1 MMILPTKTIK
11 PVDSLVIVSATIIEI
26 LQNNSFTVD
35 ELLDQINTIYY
46 KKLNVET
53 LILAL
58 DFLFITVK
66 VFEKNGTIKA
76 FID

>member
-58 DFLFITVK
+58 DFLFITGK

>member
-1 MMILPTKTIK
+1 MILPTKTIK

-58 DFLFITVK
+58 DFLFITGK